1 MPSGGISL
9 PVSIAQMGSV
19 AKTQAQGQQ
28 AAQQTRP
35 LDSRKEQQEAFK
47 VDKVRETEKT
57 DQGRINP
64 DEERLDKRQ
73 KRRLKRSRKR
83 LTGREESGTRFAS
96 DHADERPDDSQE
108 ELGTLVDCRV

>member
-1 MPSGGISL
+1 MPGGGISL

-35 LDSRKEQQEAFK
+35 LDTRKEQQEAFK
-47 VDKVRETEKT
+47 VERVRETEKT
-57 DQGRINP
+57 DHGRVDP

-73 KRRLKRSRKR
+73 KRRLKRSRKKLEGQGKER
-83 LTGREESGTRFAS
+83 GATTSPVRSDEEI
-96 DHADERPDDSQE
+96 E

>member
-1 MPSGGISL
+1 MSGGGISL

-35 LDSRKEQQEAFK
+35 LDTRKEQQEAFK
-47 VDKVRETEKT
+47 VDRVRETEKSEK
-57 DQGRINP
+57 GRVDP

-73 KRRLKRSRKR
+73 KRRLKRSRKKLAGEGDDR
-83 LTGREESGTRFAS
+83 AETSSHTRT
-96 DHADERPDDSQE
+96 DEKTE